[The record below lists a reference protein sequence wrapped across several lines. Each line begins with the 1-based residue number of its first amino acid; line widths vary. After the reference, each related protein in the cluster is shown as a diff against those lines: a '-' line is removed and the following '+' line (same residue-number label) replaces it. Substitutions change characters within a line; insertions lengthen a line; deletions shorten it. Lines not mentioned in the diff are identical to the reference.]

1 MLRLKIHLF
10 GKFSID
16 ADERLLPGFESF
28 KAQELFWYLLCRRDH
43 PQPREALAEQFWPG
57 CSPAQSKK
65 YLRQALWHLQQVLN
79 AAFGQKCNP
88 VIQAEHDYITL
99 RSRECLWLD
108 VAEFESAQTVCAKI
122 RGCDLTAE
130 QAESLL
136 RAAEL
141 YRGDLLE
148 GCYQDW
154 CLCDRE
160 KLKSIYLNL
169 LNKLLGFSESHH
181 DFETGLLTGARI
193 LRIDNVSERTHQKMM
208 KLYYLSGDRSSA
220 LRQFSRCRQ
229 ALEEELGVKPSKS
242 TIRLYDQIRNDRLEP
257 SDPMGQQSSASQQ
270 NTIDPL
276 PEILGRLQQIQS
288 VLTDLQQSVQDEI
301 QAVEDVLSQPRLAL
315 H

>member
-1 MLRLKIHLF
+1 MFRLKIHLF
-10 GKFSID
+10 GKFSIEAED
-16 ADERLLPGFESF
+16 RLLPGFESV

-43 PQPREALAEQFWPG
+43 PHPREALAEQFWPG
-57 CSPAQSKK
+57 CSHAQSKK
-65 YLRQALWHLQQVLN
+65 YLRQALWHLQQVVN
-79 AAFGQKCNP
+79 AAFRQKCNP

-99 RSRECLWLD
+99 RSQECLWLD
-108 VAEFESAQTVCAKI
+108 VAEFESAMTVCAKI

-130 QAESLL
+130 QAENLL

-160 KLKSIYLNL
+160 RLKSIYLNL

-193 LRIDNVSERTHQKMM
+193 LSIDNVSERTHQKMM
-208 KLYYLSGDRSSA
+208 KLYYLSGDRPSA

-229 ALEEELGVKPSKS
+229 ALEEELGIKPSKS
-242 TIRLYDQIRNDRLEP
+242 TVQLYDKIRNDRLE
-257 SDPMGQQSSASQQ
+257 SIDPILQQSSAPEQ
-270 NTIDPL
+270 NALDPL
-276 PEILGRLQQIQS
+276 PEILGRLQQLQT

-301 QAVEDVLSQPRLAL
+301 QAVEDVLHQHHLAL
-315 H
+315 R